1 MKKIKNLLNQ
11 KGLTLVELLAVL
23 VIIAIIAAIAV
34 PIVNSIINDSDD
46 RAEAAEALNIIS
58 SAKLAELSD
67 NTIDCETAACTQ
79 TTLAEYIQGSDTF
92 SVSRSGNVW
101 TISGHSAND
110 ITDIDNTDDTGLTE
124 QDIETYLDT
133 VN

>member
-34 PIVNSIINDSDD
+34 PIVNNIISDSDD

-58 SAKLAELSD
+58 SAKLAELSSD
-67 NTIDCETAACTQ
+67 LDCSTADACTQ
-79 TTLAEYIQGSDTF
+79 DTLSDYIQSSVSDFTL
-92 SVSRSGNVW
+92 SRSGDVW
-101 TISGHSAND
+101 SITGHPVNSISD
-110 ITDIDNTDDTGLTE
+110 ITATPVTE
-124 QDIETYLDT
+124 EVIETYLDT
-133 VN
+133 TN

>member
-34 PIVNSIINDSDD
+34 PIVNSIINDSDE

-67 NTIDCETAACTQ
+67 NTIDCESSCDQ
-79 TTLAEYIQGSDTF
+79 DDLSDYIQGSDEFT
-92 SVSRSGNVW
+92 VTRDATTDVW
-101 TISGHSAND
+101 SIAGHGVNG
-110 ITDIDNTDDTGLTE
+110 ITEITADPVTE
-124 QDIETYLDT
+124 DAIETYLDT
-133 VN
+133 TN